1 MQLNTRKVNNP
12 MKKWRED
19 LNTHFSKENRD
30 MADKHTQKCS
40 MSLIIREMKI
50 KTTMR
55 YHFKPVRVTIIK
67 KSANNK
73 CCRGC
78 REKGTPLHCWAS
90 LVAELVTNPPLLMQE
105 TLV

>member
-50 KTTMR
+50 KIAMT
-55 YHFKPVRVTIIK
+55 YYLISVRMTIIK
-67 KSANNK
+67 RLKIINAGEGVEKREPSYTVSVSAN
-73 CCRGC
+73 
-78 REKGTPLHCWAS
+78 
-90 LVAELVTNPPLLMQE
+90 
-105 TLV
+105 